1 VQVLRVLPEARSAH
15 FERSRPSPERITI
28 YVSGYGDLDR
38 SSVWPSAH
46 RVSLMWAWLWAFKR
60 RWNVVQLPEPL
71 WLRALPLTLSVGL
84 AVRVSDL
91 VCRRKTRIVT
101 YAMENNDPSALLRG
115 IPGGSRGVAFGFVR
129 HLSGWIFDRVALAS
143 RGASD
148 CYVAVRLLPEQGGV
162 ELFNDLPQE
171 CLGEEIG
178 TKLRRVTFL
187 GALESRKGVLDLLA
201 AWTESGLGRAGWELA
216 MAGAGPLADDV
227 ARAAASDSSI
237 VPLGLI
243 GRPEMHELMISTS
256 IVVLPSRRDGRWREQ
271 IGLSIVEG
279 LAHGCHIVATPDT
292 GLREWLELHGHGVL
306 PDEFT
311 VADLST
317 ALCDAARNQLNP
329 VEVRASLPPLDGRV
343 QAEDWLCRA
352 VSE

>member
-15 FERSRPSPERITI
+15 FERSRRSPDRVTI
-28 YVSGYGDLDR
+28 YVNRYGDLDR
-38 SSVWPSAH
+38 GSVWPSAH
-46 RVSLMWAWLWAFKR
+46 RVSLIWAWLWAFKR
-60 RWNVVQLPEPL
+60 RWHVVQLPEPL

-84 AVRVSDL
+84 AVRMSDL
-91 VCRRKTRIVT
+91 VHRRRTRIVT

-115 IPGGSRGVAFGFVR
+115 IPGGSRGVVFGFVR

-148 CYVAVRLLPEQGGV
+148 CYVAVQLLPKRGVV

-171 CLGEEIG
+171 CLGEVG
-178 TKLRRVTFL
+178 TKVRRVTFL
-187 GALESRKGVLDLLA
+187 GALEPRKGVRDLLE
-201 AWTESGLGRAGWELA
+201 AWTGSGLGRAGWELA
-216 MAGAGPLADDV
+216 VAGAGPLAEEV
-227 ARAAASDSSI
+227 GRAAATDPSI

-243 GRPEMHELMISTS
+243 GRREMHELMIATS

-292 GLREWLELHGHGVL
+292 GLCEWLQVHGHSVL

-311 VADLST
+311 VADLAT
-317 ALCDAARNQLNP
+317 ALCDAARSQLDP

-343 QAEDWLCRA
+343 QAEDWMCRA
-352 VSE
+352 VPE